1 MTEELSGRKF
11 LETLEAKRVGSPE
24 WRQAKKAGERAADW
38 GKWGQMISAPLWEAV
53 ALSMDI
59 EPEKMSPA
67 PDFRWGNYPFDD
79 AELEYKKRITIACD
93 HTNEGSLIA
102 TRGWGG
108 SKYHN
113 PVKLSIFGA
122 WARSLG
128 WSLPK
133 KFPNAQSLPAPVAQK
148 NTGGRTRTWDW
159 EGAIIVVM
167 AKIFDNDI
175 RPDDRPAMN
184 RAMTEWFSSN
194 HPAGECPN
202 ESEIRKRAK
211 KIFDAL
217 KTS

>member
-1 MTEELSGRKF
+1 MQAALRRAGASALAGRR
-11 LETLEAKRVGSPE
+11 EAAIID
-24 WRQAKKAGERAADW
+24 QT
-38 GKWGQMISAPLWEAV
+38 
-53 ALSMDI
+53 
-59 EPEKMSPA
+59 
-67 PDFRWGNYPFDD
+67 YD
-79 AELEYKKRITIACD
+79 AIL
-93 HTNEGSLIA
+93 
-102 TRGWGG
+102 
-108 SKYHN
+108 
-113 PVKLSIFGA
+113 V
-122 WARSLG
+122 
-128 WSLPK
+128 
-133 KFPNAQSLPAPVAQK
+133 
-148 NTGGRTRTWDW
+148 WDW